1 VPRLSL
7 RRSTKAVGR
16 RLFGD
21 TNAVHITFNKKTSY
35 KIDTVINGDVIWE
48 SLKYVQYK
56 GPEILKHVRDTLEKS
71 VALRKVSIEESSHFL
86 ELLDKA
92 LVSYT
97 YLGE

>member
-1 VPRLSL
+1 
-7 RRSTKAVGR
+7 
-16 RLFGD
+16 
-21 TNAVHITFNKKTSY
+21 VHITFNKKTSY
-35 KIDTVINGDVIWE
+35 KIDTVINGDAIWE

-71 VALRKVSIEESSHFL
+71 VASRKVSIEESSHFL

-97 YLGE
+97 YMGE